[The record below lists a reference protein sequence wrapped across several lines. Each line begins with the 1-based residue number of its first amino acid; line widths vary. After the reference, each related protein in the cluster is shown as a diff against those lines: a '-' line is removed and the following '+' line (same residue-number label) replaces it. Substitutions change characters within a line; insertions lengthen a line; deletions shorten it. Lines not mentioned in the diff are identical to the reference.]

1 MTEVWLR
8 AALWLGLALAATLL
22 SIRLRVATALSRLA
36 HHAVLSISIDRGC
49 LRHAVDVHTPLRR
62 TVHQP
67 ATPGTGAQRDTRNVR
82 VGRARACREGAMMT
96 TLMPYLLVGV
106 GGFIGANAR
115 FVVARI
121 VGAMFETKFPL
132 GTFVIN
138 VSGSFLLGILGTILA
153 LKVMPNSESMR
164 LALGVGFLGAYTTF
178 STFEFETHA
187 LFDDG
192 SWLTATTNM
201 FASLFVGLLAVRAG
215 IVIAKTWIAP

>member
-1 MTEVWLR
+1 M
-8 AALWLGLALAATLL
+8 A
-22 SIRLRVATALSRLA
+22 
-36 HHAVLSISIDRGC
+36 
-49 LRHAVDVHTPLRR
+49 
-62 TVHQP
+62 
-67 ATPGTGAQRDTRNVR
+67 
-82 VGRARACREGAMMT
+82 

-115 FVVARI
+115 FVVARL
-121 VGAMFETKFPL
+121 VGALFETRFPL

-138 VSGSFLLGILGTILA
+138 VSGSFLLGVLGTLVA
-153 LKVMPNSESMR
+153 QKVMPNSEAMR
-164 LALGVGFLGAYTTF
+164 LALGVGFLGAFTTF

-215 IVIAKTWIAP
+215 IVVAKTWLR